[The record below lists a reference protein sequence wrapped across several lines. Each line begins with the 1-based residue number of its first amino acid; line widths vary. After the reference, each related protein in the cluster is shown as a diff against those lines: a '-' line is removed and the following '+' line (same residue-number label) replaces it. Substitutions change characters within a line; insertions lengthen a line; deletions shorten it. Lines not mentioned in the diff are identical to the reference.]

1 MSCDSHVNHTNLYLI
16 LLPGLF
22 MKRFNYYLLVYSFLF
37 LPNLSIAKE
46 KRQIGWVEEVRIFPG
61 ELQFKAKIDT
71 GAYNS
76 SINARNIEEFERKGE
91 TWIRFEVINKNN
103 ISSTIELPLVKE
115 VTIKK
120 HFGKKQKRY
129 AVMLG
134 VCLGKTYKETQ
145 VSLVDREGFLYAML
159 IGRNFLRGDFVID
172 PSSTFTA
179 SPRCSVPEPENE

>member
-1 MSCDSHVNHTNLYLI
+1 
-16 LLPGLF
+16 
-22 MKRFNYYLLVYSFLF
+22 MKQSNYYLLVYFLLF
-37 LPNLSIAKE
+37 FPNPLIAKE
-46 KRQIGWVEEVRIFPG
+46 KRQVGWVENVRVFPG

-76 SINARNIEEFERKGE
+76 SVNARNIEEFEREGE
-91 TWIRFEVINKNN
+91 SWVRFDIVNKNN
-103 ISSTIELPLVKE
+103 MSSTIELPLIRE
-115 VTIKK
+115 VTIKR
-120 HFGKKQKRY
+120 HFGEKQKRY

-172 PSSTFTA
+172 PSSSFTT
-179 SPRCSVPEPENE
+179 SPGCTTPEPDNE